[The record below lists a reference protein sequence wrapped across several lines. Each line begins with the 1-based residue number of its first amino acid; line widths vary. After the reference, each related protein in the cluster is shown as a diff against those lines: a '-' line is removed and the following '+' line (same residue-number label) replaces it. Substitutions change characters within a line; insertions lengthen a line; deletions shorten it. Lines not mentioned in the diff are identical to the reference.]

1 MESQNDA
8 DLSTKPTKRL
18 RTSCPDDA
26 HHRVASEQVRRVVQQ
41 FFLPERN
48 GGLVS
53 NEGFETP
60 IPQLQSV
67 SWLEVVDVDLVTPGE
82 AASFKRRRGEVR
94 QQFCRTGIRLNDFV
108 DDATFGEVSPT
119 KTEQAI
125 AGQLLAVLGQEPVDA
140 NFNEFVLFHGTG
152 DAGARAVADGL
163 SMRPSTRRDL
173 NFGVGIY
180 FTDDPMKA
188 ARFTMAAERN
198 GDHLHPMIIVRA
210 SCGNI
215 IRAKKTSSKTYCYH
229 GGQWEV
235 VIDPSE
241 HDYHS
246 NKYHCLLGKAAER
259 GSSCSAASREFLF
272 KDEHLVEPLAVVW
285 TRKHHARY
293 TAQMKVH
300 YHREGLQ
307 SDMIGRIWRFLT
319 HTLGGVNQ
327 LEDKLES
334 TLRLGSLSEIV
345 GTPFGRQSLH
355 IATLG
360 AMLEAKHEL
369 LLKASKDPLLT
380 KTLDNLLLDLNYN
393 KLTDRFEQMSVW
405 QAGQHSPCGQKS
417 VIKTMQES
425 ATKFIEGKSMKAQ
438 IDTALEAVKGKSQ
451 ESSFAG
457 RSKDLET
464 LAALAWITGF
474 NIVVADISAQMGT
487 GSRHEIV
494 MNREPEETSIR
505 LAFTGFDHDDA
516 GHFMYITGWPIQSGL
531 GDL

>member
-1 MESQNDA
+1 MSND
-8 DLSTKPTKRL
+8 
-18 RTSCPDDA
+18 
-26 HHRVASEQVRRVVQQ
+26 
-41 FFLPERN
+41 
-48 GGLVS
+48 
-53 NEGFETP
+53 GFETP

-67 SWLEVVDVDLVTPGE
+67 SWLEVVDVDLVTPRE
-82 AASFKRRRGEVR
+82 AASFNRRRCEVR
-94 QQFCRTGIRLNDFV
+94 QQFCKTGIRLNDFV
-108 DDATFGEVSPT
+108 HDASFGEACPT
-119 KTEQAI
+119 RTEQSI
-125 AGQLLAVLGQEPVDA
+125 AGQLLAILEQEPVDA

-188 ARFTMAAERN
+188 AKFTMAAERN
-198 GDHLHPMIIVRA
+198 GDRLHPMIIARA

-229 GGQWEV
+229 DGQWEV
-235 VIDPSE
+235 VIGPSS

-259 GSSCSAASREFLF
+259 GFSCAVASREFLF

-285 TRKHHARY
+285 MRKHHARY
-293 TAQMKVH
+293 TAQMRVH
-300 YHREGLQ
+300 YHREGLA
-307 SDMIGRIWRFLT
+307 SDMIGRLWRFLT

-327 LEDKLES
+327 FENQLES

-360 AMLEAKHEL
+360 AMLETTHEL
-369 LLKASKDPLLT
+369 LLKASKDQLLT
-380 KTLDNLLLDLNYN
+380 KALDNLLLDASYK
-393 KLTDRFEQMSVW
+393 KLTDRFEQMLVW

-417 VIKTMQES
+417 VIKTLQDI
-425 ATKFIEGKSMKAQ
+425 ATKFIDGKSMQDQ
-438 IDTALEAVKGKSQ
+438 IDIALEAVKAKGH
-451 ESSFAG
+451 ESSFAR
-457 RSKDLET
+457 RSEELET

-474 NIVVADISAQMGT
+474 NIVVADISVQTGT

-494 MNREPEETSIR
+494 MNREPEATSIR
-505 LAFTGFDHDDA
+505 LAFTGFDHDDTS
-516 GHFMYITGWPIQSGL
+516 HFMYITGWPIQSGL
-531 GDL
+531 GDLRGP